1 MIAMKQDVG
10 HAQCEACPPVEHIID
25 VVERGRRSRY
35 YQQVVEHS
43 LVCPT
48 CRATYKEL
56 LATEQLVR
64 ESRAPFWRQ
73 QPFGSWR
80 PALAL
85 GLLVVLL
92 LGGWWLLRPTATHE
106 GIHWVQGVPYEGA
119 TRLPD
124 WARAAIAL
132 YENPP
137 SPVRSATTQE
147 SPIRLKTPSPRQ
159 TAVDTLKPVF
169 EWEAVPDATGYRVA
183 LTDESGQSI
192 SLKVSGTRAEPTQ
205 PLQEGASY
213 RLQIVARVPDTLPGD
228 EPRLTYEFRTLSAEQ
243 WQQLEWARA
252 HARNAPIISALILYQ
267 LGFPDEA
274 RGTLPK
280 ASDDPKV
287 QRWKEVLTNK

>member
-10 HAQCEACPPVEHIID
+10 HAQGEACPPVEHIID

-43 LVCPT
+43 LVCPA

-64 ESRAPFWRQ
+64 ESRAPFWRR
-73 QPFGSWR
+73 QPLGSWR

-92 LGGWWLLRPTATHE
+92 LGGWWLLRPTATPE

-147 SPIRLKTPSPRQ
+147 SPIRLKTPSLHQ
-159 TAVDTLKPVF
+159 TAVDTLQPVF
-169 EWEAVPDATGYRVA
+169 EWEIIPDAVGYRVT
-183 LTDESGQSI
+183 LTDETGNSVP
-192 SLKVSGTRAEPTQ
+192 LTVSGARAEPTQ
-205 PLQEGASY
+205 PLREGATY
-213 RLQIVARVPDTLPGD
+213 RLQIVALVPDTLPGD
-228 EPRLTYEFRTLSAEQ
+228 EPRLTYEFRTLLAEQ
-243 WQQLEWARA
+243 REQLAWARA
-252 HARNAPIISALILYQ
+252 NARNAPIISAITLYQ

-274 RGTLPK
+274 RNTFPK

-287 QRWKEVLTNK
+287 QRWQEVLTNE